1 MAPSVWIQL
10 SKKILVGFLLA
21 YSSLL
26 FTLLAYNFAEKPTL
40 QATIL
45 MGVTLFFV
53 WVIVGGYTQLHFR
66 KKYFEKITALQ
77 KSSILSFTLAASIL
91 ALIEEAVAVTI
102 TNLAPLYGVRL
113 GEAYITASSNYF
125 TVVFFHSVIVF
136 VPMFVT
142 LGWLLKRY
150 TISPFKAFLLFG
162 LVGVFAETMFAGP
175 QAILN
180 APFWILVYGL
190 MVYLPA
196 HFFIQRERRK
206 FSPFLYPLLI
216 PLIAF
221 SAIATAWIPAVL
233 DMPKTHFAPI
243 ETKQ

>member
-1 MAPSVWIQL
+1 M
-10 SKKILVGFLLA
+10 
-21 YSSLL
+21 
-26 FTLLAYNFAEKPTL
+26 
-40 QATIL
+40 IL
-45 MGVTLFFV
+45 MAATLFFV
-53 WVIVGGYTQLHFR
+53 WVIVGGYVQTRFQ
-66 KKYFEKITALQ
+66 KSIWGEITALR

-91 ALIEEAVAVTI
+91 ALAEEAVAVTI
-102 TNLAPLYGVRL
+102 TNLAPLYGVSL

-150 TISPFKAFLLFG
+150 DISPFKTFLLFG
-162 LVGVFAETMFAGP
+162 LVGVFAEIMFAGP

-196 HFFIQRERRK
+196 HFFMQCERRK
-206 FSPFLYPLLI
+206 LSPFLYPLLI

-221 SAIATAWIPAVL
+221 SAIATAWIPTVL
-233 DMPKTHFAPI
+233 DVPKTHFAPI
-243 ETKQ
+243 ETKQK